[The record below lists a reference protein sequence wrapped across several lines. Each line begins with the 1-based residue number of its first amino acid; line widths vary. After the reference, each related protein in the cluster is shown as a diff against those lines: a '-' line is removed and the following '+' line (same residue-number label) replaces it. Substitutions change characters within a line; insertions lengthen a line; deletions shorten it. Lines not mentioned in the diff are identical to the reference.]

1 MTEMKSSLTPEEL
14 AQKLFDARVLF
25 HSLRDQFLCS
35 VNDIEQRI
43 EWENFSEEAYE
54 RQMDYLGFIGIM
66 CSDIEKILME
76 QHVENEIYDCGYS
89 YRKRAETRNKS
100 NQPAA

>member
-1 MTEMKSSLTPEEL
+1 MTEVKLSLTPEEL
-14 AQKLFDARVLF
+14 TQKLFDARVLF

-43 EWENFSEEAYE
+43 EWENFSEEVYE
-54 RQMDYLGFIGIM
+54 RQLDYIGFIGTM

-76 QHVENEIYDCGYS
+76 QHVANEIYDCGYS
-89 YRKRAETRNKS
+89 SRQRAGTLNKS
-100 NQPAA
+100 NQSVA